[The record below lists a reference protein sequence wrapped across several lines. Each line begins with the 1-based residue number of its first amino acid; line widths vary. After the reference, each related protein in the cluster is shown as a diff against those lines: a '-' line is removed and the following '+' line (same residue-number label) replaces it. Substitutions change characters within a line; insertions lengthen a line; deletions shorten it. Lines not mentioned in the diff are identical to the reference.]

1 VAGFIVIIVWVVLA
15 FVLASA
21 ARDKGRSYWIFFLI
35 SLFLSPLTGF
45 ILLSIC
51 NIKKSLEINKI
62 INGKAKTCPFCASVL
77 KIEATIC
84 KHCGRDVRPEQFED
98 DSDNFEEDDDEEE
111 EEVDENLK
119 NSLDVI
125 FAAAG
130 NTNEYDEYESDYYE
144 EEKNDDDDR
153 YSRNNRERDIKEE
166 RKKSSELK
174 ERSISNDNRK
184 LTTVQ
189 NYYCKWCGVKNTSVT
204 GLINSSGCTLSPT
217 KKHELYEG
225 SEKSQYVCKYCGVK
239 NSSIKG
245 LLLSSGCIKSPT
257 KRHIPSL

>member
-1 VAGFIVIIVWVVLA
+1 MAVFIVIIVWVVLA
-15 FVLASA
+15 FVLASKA
-21 ARDKGRSYWIFFLI
+21 KYKCRSYWIFFLI
-35 SLFLSPLTGF
+35 SLFLSPLIGF
-45 ILLSIC
+45 ILLVIGD
-51 NIKKSLEINKI
+51 IKKSMERNKI
-62 INGKAKTCPFCASVL
+62 INSKAKTCPFCASVL

-84 KHCGRDVRPEQFED
+84 QHCGRDVHPEQFED
-98 DSDNFEEDDDEEE
+98 DSDDFEDDDDEEE

-119 NSLDVI
+119 NSLDAI

-130 NTNEYDEYESDYYE
+130 NTNEYDESDYDQE
-144 EEKNDDDDR
+144 DKNDDDDR

-166 RKKSSELK
+166 RRKSFERK
-174 ERSISNDNRK
+174 ERNISNDNRK
-184 LTTVQ
+184 PTTVQ
-189 NYYCKWCGVKNTSVT
+189 NYYCKWCGVKNTNVT

-225 SEKSQYVCKYCGVK
+225 LEKSQYVCKYCGVK

-257 KRHIPSL
+257 KRHVPSL